1 MRLAERAAPTHSRFM
16 RRSLLASLCLLC
28 LGLASCASDDQD
40 RSPWHQYLHD
50 HGLE

>member
-1 MRLAERAAPTHSRFM
+1 M
-16 RRSLLASLCLLC
+16 RRSFLVSLCLIC
-28 LGLASCASDDQD
+28 LGFSVAGCADSSD

>member
-1 MRLAERAAPTHSRFM
+1 MKRSILAG
-16 RRSLLASLCLLC
+16 LCLIC
-28 LGLASCASDDQD
+28 VGLAAAACASDDQD

>member
-1 MRLAERAAPTHSRFM
+1 MK
-16 RRSLLASLCLLC
+16 RSLLVSLCLI
-28 LGLASCASDDQD
+28 CAALSVAACADAPD

>member
-1 MRLAERAAPTHSRFM
+1 MK
-16 RRSLLASLCLLC
+16 RSLLASLCLIC
-28 LGLASCASDDQD
+28 IGLAVASCASDAQD